1 MENIGKV
8 FNQKLFTL
16 GIGGAITGVLVTVFG
31 LGVMMIRVRLAVV
44 FLGAR
49 TLFDTPFNNDDAM
62 KIGMVMLVA
71 LVIMLSGVVLFGG
84 GTIISLIQFS
94 RKKNV

>member
-1 MENIGKV
+1 MEKIEKS
-8 FNQKLFTL
+8 FNQKAFTM
-16 GIGGAITGVLVTVFG
+16 GIGAAITGILVTVLG

-71 LVIMLSGVVLFGG
+71 LVITVAGLVLFGG
-84 GTIISLIQFS
+84 GTMISLIQFS
-94 RKKNV
+94 RKKNI